1 MLTRVNGTRTLD
13 PELAALATL
22 IPLIDLHDVE
32 QARRIERTVVEEVRR
47 GSHPGP
53 VEQHSAPRPDGTGV
67 ALALRRPRPSSP
79 RDPGAVPRSPLPV
92 LVFLHG
98 GSFVTGGLHTEE
110 ERCGY
115 YADAVGCA
123 VLSVDYRLAP
133 EHPYPAG
140 LDDCGWVLDWLVDNA
155 VGLGLDPGRV
165 AVGGLSAGGA
175 LAAGAALRWRDA
187 RRTATG
193 EETPALHLVLQL
205 LLHPVLDG
213 TLDTASVRAFEDTPI
228 ITGQHL
234 RDCWAMYLGV
244 GLGDEEALRTA
255 VRAPSARYASPGRVD
270 DLAGLPPVF
279 LSTAEFDPLRDEAL
293 SFAVGLLAAGI
304 PVELHHYARAFHSF
318 DSFSATRMG
327 RTALA
332 AHVDALRA
340 AFR

>member
-1 MLTRVNGTRTLD
+1 MLTGVNGTRTLD

-22 IPLIDLHDVE
+22 IPLIDLHDME
-32 QARRIERTVVEEVRR
+32 QARRIERTVVEEMHR

-53 VEQHSAPRPDGTGV
+53 VEHHSAPRPDGSGV
-67 ALALRRPRPSSP
+67 ALTLRRPRPAS
-79 RDPGAVPRSPLPV
+79 RRIPGAVPRASLPV

-115 YADAVGCA
+115 YADATGCA
-123 VLSVDYRLAP
+123 VLSVDYRLSP
-133 EHPYPAG
+133 EHPYPAA
-140 LDDCGWVLDWLVDNA
+140 LDDCGWVLDWLADNA
-155 VGLGLDPGRV
+155 AGLGLDPTRV
-165 AVGGLSAGGA
+165 AMGGLSAGGA
-175 LAAGAALRWRDA
+175 LAAGTALRWRDA
-187 RRTATG
+187 RRTAAG
-193 EETPALHLVLQL
+193 GGARLQVVLQL

-213 TLDTASVRAFEDTPI
+213 TLGTASVRLFEDTPI

-244 GLGDEEALRTA
+244 GLGDDEGLQAA

-279 LSTAEFDPLRDEAL
+279 LSTAEFDPLRDEGL
-293 SFAVGLLAAGI
+293 SFALGLLAAGI

-332 AHVDALRA
+332 AHVDALHA